1 MKTGQLPGIK
11 KKEKMKRLLFIL
23 ISISIGLSSKAQQ
36 TQRLSKEERISHLS
50 QTLSVDKTRAEEIAG
65 ALDYNVERLRITA
78 RDTSMEPQA
87 KRTLMKQLHEERQAK
102 IKSTLTP
109 EQLSILQAKIAPLV
123 EAQKAKVEARRLAQ
137 QKQIEEKRRL
147 EGQGKKDIKKQ

>member
-1 MKTGQLPGIK
+1 
-11 KKEKMKRLLFIL
+11 MKRLLFIL
-23 ISISIGLSSKAQQ
+23 ISISIALSSNAQQQ
-36 TQRLSKEERISHLS
+36 TQRLSKTERVAHLS
-50 QTLSVDKTRAEEIAG
+50 QTLSVDKNKAEEIAG
-65 ALDYNVERLRITA
+65 ALDYNVEKLRITA

-109 EQLSILQAKIAPLV
+109 EHLSILQAKIAHLV